1 MKGSDLHQERDACSR
16 RGLPEDGLALETAN
30 AVEAAL
36 VELALRREEGILSR
50 EGALLVDTGA
60 HTGRAAQDKFIVRE
74 PETADVVWW
83 DGNQALEP
91 ACFRALHADM
101 LDYLQR
107 IDPIRQD
114 LEACASPDCRLRVRV
129 VLERAWHAL
138 AIRHLLRTPTADA
151 EFEPEFTVLHL
162 PGFQADPERHGTASG
177 TVIAISMERKLV
189 LIAGTGYAGEIKKAV
204 FTVLNFLLPE
214 QGVMPMHCSANH
226 EPGNCADSAV
236 FFGLSGTGKTTL
248 SAAPDRTLIGD
259 DEHGWN
265 ESGLFNFE
273 GGCYAK
279 ALCLSP
285 EGEPE
290 IYRAA
295 NRFGSVLENVRFDP
309 RSRVPDFDDSSRTEN
324 GRCAYPL
331 AAISNASST
340 SCAGEPGH
348 VVMLACDAFSIL
360 PPIARL
366 TAAQAEYYFL
376 SGFTAK
382 VGGTERGLIE
392 PVSTF
397 SACFGAPFLPRPPI
411 LYGRLLHACLERRRP
426 ACWMVNTGWL
436 GGEPGE
442 GHRMPLATTRA
453 LLAAALSG
461 GLDSVPMRRDPC
473 FGFQVPLEAP
483 GVDSFVLDP
492 RRAWREGKRYDEA
505 ARRLVGL
512 FRNNFRKFEEE
523 ADAGT
528 RNSGPSAP

>member
-1 MKGSDLHQERDACSR
+1 M
-16 RGLPEDGLALETAN
+16 
-30 AVEAAL
+30 
-36 VELALRREEGILSR
+36 
-50 EGALLVDTGA
+50 
-60 HTGRAAQDKFIVRE
+60 
-74 PETADVVWW
+74 
-83 DGNQALEP
+83 
-91 ACFRALHADM
+91 
-101 LDYLQR
+101 
-107 IDPIRQD
+107 
-114 LEACASPDCRLRVRV
+114 
-129 VLERAWHAL
+129 
-138 AIRHLLRTPTADA
+138 
-151 EFEPEFTVLHL
+151 
-162 PGFQADPERHGTASG
+162 
-177 TVIAISMERKLV
+177 
-189 LIAGTGYAGEIKKAV
+189 
-204 FTVLNFLLPE
+204 
-214 QGVMPMHCSANH
+214 
-226 EPGNCADSAV
+226 
-236 FFGLSGTGKTTL
+236 